1 MPEGNEVVTG
11 YMRLVPTLEGI
22 QDEIAKQFGGAADAA
37 AGEGDKAGGR
47 FGGGMVKALAGA
59 GIVAGV
65 VGAFKGLYE
74 IGSTF
79 DEITDTIRVGTGA
92 QGEALEGLSEVAK
105 NIGTS
110 IPTDFEAA
118 GQTVAD
124 LNTRLGLSGDTLE
137 TVGKQ
142 YLEAGRIL
150 GEAVDVQATS
160 AAFTAFGIEGQA
172 VEGAMDSLFQVS
184 QATGVGMN
192 ELASGVQ
199 TVAPALQNL
208 GFGFD
213 ESVSL
218 MGTLDKAGLNSTAIL
233 GSMSKGMINLA
244 KDGEEPQA
252 AFQRVT
258 GEIQSFVDAG
268 DTASALN
275 LASEVFGTKGAS
287 QFVGAL
293 QDGVLNMDDLM
304 SATGATGDTI
314 LGVGEETMDFAE
326 RWQITLNKAMEA
338 FEPIATAVFTAL
350 GDGLTAAMPLLND
363 LGTWVGENTESV
375 GVIAGVI
382 GVALVAA
389 FVAWTASIWA
399 STIALLANP
408 ITWIVIGI
416 VALIAAI
423 VLLVLNWD
431 TVVATITD
439 IWGGFIGWITD
450 GLNAFGAWWTE
461 MWGGLGNWIVE
472 IWTGFTTWVSEVF
485 TNFLTGLQIIGAII
499 SAWWNGLWTG
509 IGDFIGGVWNWIVGA
524 VTGYINLVLAVF
536 TTVGALIGAVWS
548 GLWNG
553 IISFFTGA
561 WDTIAGILGTIGD
574 TFATVFNT
582 IGDVIRG
589 AFEGVVSFVTDL
601 INNIIRPINDLI
613 DGVNGITGVVGDA
626 IGISLSIPN
635 IPMLAKGGTVT
646 GSGSVIVG
654 ERGPELLTLPRGAT
668 VDPDIGNANRGG
680 PQVTQNIYGGDGTS
694 AGEIARVAS
703 DQLNYELRGAR

>member
-37 AGEGDKAGGR
+37 QGEGDRAGSR

-59 GIVAGV
+59 GIVTGV

-105 NIGTS
+105 NVATTV
-110 IPTDFEAA
+110 PADFAAA

-137 TVGKQ
+137 TVASQ

-150 GEAVDVQATS
+150 GEEVDIDATS
-160 AAFTAFGIEGQA
+160 AAFSAFRIEGDA
-172 VEGAMDSLFQVS
+172 VTGAMDSLFRVS

-192 ELASGVQ
+192 ELATGVQ

-213 ESVSL
+213 ESVAL

-233 GSMSKGMINLA
+233 SSMSKGMINLA

-252 AFQRVT
+252 AFERVT

-275 LASEVFGTKGAS
+275 LASEIFGTKGAS

-293 QDGVLNMDDLM
+293 QSGVLNMDDLM
-304 SATGATGDTI
+304 AATGATGDTI

-326 RWQITLNKAMEA
+326 RWQVTLNKAMEA

-350 GDGLTAAMPLLND
+350 GDGLTAAMPMLD
-363 LGTWVGENTESV
+363 QLGTWVGENTESV
-375 GVIAGVI
+375 GIIAGVI
-382 GVALVAA
+382 GVGLVAA

-408 ITWIVIGI
+408 VTWIVIGI
-416 VALIAAI
+416 MALIAAV

-431 TVVATITD
+431 TVVTTITD

-450 GLNAFGAWWTE
+450 GLNTFGAWWTE
-461 MWGGLGNWIVE
+461 MWGGFANWIVE
-472 IWTGFTTWVSEVF
+472 IWTGFTTWIGETF
-485 TNFLTGLQIIGAII
+485 ALFLLGLQIIGGLI
-499 SAWWNGLWTG
+499 SAWWTGLWQG
-509 IGDFIGGVWNWIVGA
+509 IGDFVAGVWTWIVELVTAHITA
-524 VTGYINLVLAVF
+524 VLTVF
-536 TTVGALIGAVWS
+536 TAVGALIAGV
-548 GLWNG
+548 WNG
-553 IISFFTGA
+553 MWDGIVSYFTDS
-561 WDTIAGILGTIGD
+561 WNRMVGILGLIGS
-574 TFATVFNT
+574 TFATVFGT

-589 AFEGVVSFVTDL
+589 AFEGVVAFVIDL
-601 INNIIRPINDLI
+601 INGIVRPLNDLI
-613 DGVNGITGVVGDA
+613 DGVNGVTSVVGDA
-626 IGISLSIPN
+626 IGISLSIPS
-635 IPMLAKGGTVT
+635 IPMLAKGGTIT

-654 ERGPELLTLPRGAT
+654 ERGPELLNLPRGAS
-668 VDPDIGNANRGG
+668 VDPDISHAGG
-680 PQVTQNIYGGDGTS
+680 GGDTWQITS
-694 AGEIARVAS
+694 SADAEVLA
-703 DQLNYELRGAR
+703 ELLAEKLAYRDRRRR

>member
-382 GVALVAA
+382 GVGLVAA

-408 ITWIVIGI
+408 ITWIVVGI

-450 GLNAFGAWWTE
+450 GLNAFGAWWSE

-485 TNFLTGLQIIGAII
+485 TNFLSGLQIIGAII

-509 IGDFIGGVWNWIVGA
+509 IGDFVGGVWNWIVGA

-561 WDTIAGILGTIGD
+561 WDTIAGILDTIGD

-635 IPMLAKGGTVT
+635 IPMLWQGGTVT
-646 GSGSVIVG
+646 GAGSVIVG

>member
-37 AGEGDKAGGR
+37 SREGDKAGGL

-150 GEAVDVQATS
+150 GQAVDVQATS
-160 AAFTAFGIEGQA
+160 AAFTAFGVEGEA

-363 LGTWVGENTESV
+363 LGTWVGENTQSV
-375 GVIAGVI
+375 GIIAGVI
-382 GVALVAA
+382 GGALVLA
-389 FVAWTASIWA
+389 FIAWTASIWA

-408 ITWIVIGI
+408 ITWIIIGI
-416 VALIAAI
+416 VALIAAV

-450 GLNAFGAWWTE
+450 GLNAFGAWWSE

-509 IGDFIGGVWNWIVGA
+509 IGDFVGGVWNWIVGA
-524 VTGYINLVLAVF
+524 VTGYINLVLTVF
-536 TTVGALIGAVWS
+536 TTVGELIGSVWS

-574 TFATVFNT
+574 TFGTVFTT

-635 IPMLAKGGTVT
+635 IPMLAKGGSIT
-646 GSGSVIVG
+646 GAGSVIVG

-694 AGEIARVAS
+694 AGEIARVAN